1 MPDRKRVAASHF
13 PAFFE
18 RGRLAAFSLLI
29 LLAVLETAAQVWTGK
44 ALTGV
49 IAYPVDLIWP
59 VASLVMAFTL
69 LACVFWARGV
79 AAEWIG
85 QNYVNDVRSG
95 LARQAVM
102 SALGRGRLGTI
113 STRMSADLAA
123 LKNWSDAGICGTV
136 SGALTLAAG
145 LISAL
150 SIAGVDGLLSCLVG
164 PALSLLF
171 VLVFWIPLSAR
182 IRLRRA
188 ARGLLSARTGD
199 AVYAVRTAA
208 VYSAFE
214 LFIRPIRRAGG
225 RLAAISVKT
234 VSVVQ
239 LLRAS
244 GTITVPAG
252 VLMFIV
258 RQDVS
263 PAVPASVWGGL
274 IYSLGLCSAGVSLLI
289 LAVEALIERRIAVL
303 KLRQLDAQ
311 AQEAPKIAP
320 EGTEKISR
328 KPVLALTVDGQIL
341 SPPGQV
347 TEVARLDKPGLTAR
361 LMKGGE
367 GIMLGDLQAS
377 RANPRDWG
385 RRVAIVSEIIP
396 LPRGGLR
403 DVVRVRGRPPKR
415 QINDAL
421 LLVGIDPNNSALPS
435 VIDPQRHMIEPS
447 TMARLRLVRALIS
460 NPHALI
466 IDEPWL
472 LDDGGLKSRLEA
484 WARKS
489 GCAIVWL
496 GAAPV

>member
-1 MPDRKRVAASHF
+1 MPDQRQRALSNF
-13 PAFFE
+13 PSYLGG
-18 RGRLAAFSLLI
+18 GRLAAFLLLI
-29 LLAVLETAAQVWTGK
+29 LLAVLETGAQIWTGR

-49 IAYPVDLIWP
+49 IASAAQSIWP
-59 VASLVMAFTL
+59 IASLFTAFAV
-69 LACVFWARGV
+69 LACLFWGRGV

-95 LARQAVM
+95 LARQAVR

-123 LKNWSDAGICGTV
+123 LKNWSDAGICGTI
-136 SGALTLAAG
+136 SGALTLTAG
-145 LISAL
+145 LMSAL
-150 SIAGVDGLLSCLVG
+150 MIVGLDGFLSCLAG
-164 PALSLLF
+164 PAVSLLF

-214 LFIRPIRRAGG
+214 LFIRPIRRAGA

-234 VSVVQ
+234 VSLVQ

-252 VLMFIV
+252 VLVFILL
-258 RQDVS
+258 RAES

-274 IYSLGLCSAGVSLLI
+274 IYALGLCSAGVSLLV

-303 KLRQLDAQ
+303 KLRELDAQ
-311 AQEAPKIAP
+311 AREAPQIAP

-328 KPVLALTVDGQIL
+328 KPVLALSVDGRIL
-341 SPPGQV
+341 APPGDS
-347 TEVARLDKPGLTAR
+347 TEIARSDSPGLTMR

-367 GIMLGDLQAS
+367 GIALGDLQAPL
-377 RANPRDWG
+377 ANPRDWG
-385 RRVAIVSEIIP
+385 RRVAIVSEVIP

-403 DVVRVRGRPPKR
+403 EVVRVRGRPPNR
-415 QINDAL
+415 QVYEAL
-421 LLVGIDPNNSALPS
+421 LLAGIDPDNTGLPS
-435 VIDPQRHMIEPS
+435 VIDPQRNMIEPS
-447 TMARLRLVRALIS
+447 TMARLRLVRGLICS
-460 NPHALI
+460 PHALV

-472 LDDGGLKSRLEA
+472 TADGALKARLA
-484 WARKS
+484 VWASQS
-489 GCAIVWL
+489 GCAVIWL
-496 GAAPV
+496 VAS